1 MQNTISAVIK
11 SKLNPGKDPT
21 GGTNSWL
28 GYKGGS
34 HTGDYYI
41 QSKGSRHFFGR
52 YGMSKITNIKREYI
66 TIP

>member
-41 QSKGSRHFFGR
+41 QSKGSRNF
-52 YGMSKITNIKREYI
+52 
-66 TIP
+66 